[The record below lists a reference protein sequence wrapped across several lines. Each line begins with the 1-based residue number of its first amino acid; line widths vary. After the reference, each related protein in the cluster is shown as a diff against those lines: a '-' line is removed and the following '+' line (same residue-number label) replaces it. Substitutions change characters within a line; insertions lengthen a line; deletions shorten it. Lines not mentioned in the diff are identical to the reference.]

1 MTTSKRIT
9 NANAYRTHMKIT
21 CVDSK
26 RMHTPIKS
34 NKIIPNACQHMSTLL
49 PSEILKTD
57 TTLRIL
63 PFLPGNSSD
72 GPRPTIFTNSAWSLP
87 LHLLCEAM
95 LPGVWNSCGFGSFWK
110 HLDGFNPVKNCKL
123 RIIIPKRRGKK
134 QFSNHQL
141 FAFGGKYQGIA
152 CKECNEVFTLF
163 HFCRTLAGFM
173 CFTSVHQPSNSMQFY
188 PTNRSQC
195 WREALWETM
204 GFSSPLAATL
214 HQLDTIWTLSGRC
227 WRYLK
232 IFVCLNLLNYI
243 V

>member
-1 MTTSKRIT
+1 
-9 NANAYRTHMKIT
+9 
-21 CVDSK
+21 
-26 RMHTPIKS
+26 
-34 NKIIPNACQHMSTLL
+34 MSTLL

-95 LPGVWNSCGFGSFWK
+95 LPGIWNSCGFGSFWK
-110 HLDGFNPVKNCKL
+110 HLDGFNAWKIANWGSSFLRGVEKKN
-123 RIIIPKRRGKK
+123 
-134 QFSNHQL
+134 SNHQL

-163 HFCRTLAGFM
+163 HFCRTLAEFM

-188 PTNRSQC
+188 TTNRSQC

-214 HQLDTIWTLSGRC
+214 HQLDTVWAL
-227 WRYLK
+227 LK
-232 IFVCLNLLNYI
+232 IFEDICMFKFVELHCLMLFMFVHLAGTVESSSNNPIPNCEAEGLLHLLL
-243 V
+243 VAAQTGVDDRPAR

>member
-1 MTTSKRIT
+1 
-9 NANAYRTHMKIT
+9 
-21 CVDSK
+21 
-26 RMHTPIKS
+26 MHVNI
-34 NKIIPNACQHMSTLL
+34 CQHFYLQKSSRPTPLFASFHSCLGILVTGHDPQSSPIQPGLSLFICSVRPCCLGSETAAVSAAFESTLMVST
-49 PSEILKTD
+49 PWKIANWGSSF
-57 TTLRIL
+57 LR
-63 PFLPGNSSD
+63 
-72 GPRPTIFTNSAWSLP
+72 
-87 LHLLCEAM
+87 
-95 LPGVWNSCGFGSFWK
+95 GVE
-110 HLDGFNPVKNCKL
+110 
-123 RIIIPKRRGKK
+123 KK